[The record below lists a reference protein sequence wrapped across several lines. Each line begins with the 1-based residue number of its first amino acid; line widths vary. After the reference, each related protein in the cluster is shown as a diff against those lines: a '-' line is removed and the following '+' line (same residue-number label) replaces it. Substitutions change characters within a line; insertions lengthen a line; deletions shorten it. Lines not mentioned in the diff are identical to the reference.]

1 MLNYYREENR
11 QYGDSDNSFPNN
23 VAYCVHCGGD
33 ECDPEECV
41 VELITASELVHG
53 PIRLDT
59 QSRLQIVAERRELCI
74 GCDNDSTECTCD
86 GEDEFMP
93 KGVEAYFVSE
103 TLKEA
108 DEVVR
113 DNTFFSIGSVDEDSL
128 NLRGLRRDAT
138 WASFHSQSDT
148 SCYASRPDL
157 RCWKSPT
164 RTFYW
169 KDKEERRDR
178 CIKQWSVKKPGLIDI
193 SEAVGDWRTRADE
206 EDRRAAAKEAYD
218 RACAE
223 SLDEEQMLLE
233 EEDADMYA
241 NWRADQD
248 FVEAAEENRLREE
261 CELHVLTETLAA
273 LKLGHFAV
281 EGVFNDGDLV
291 YAVGGADIFPVSTED
306 PTPDLTAQHY
316 VRLLPGKR
324 IKSLSTS
331 LNEANIAYA

>member
-1 MLNYYREENR
+1 MINYYREESR

-23 VAYCVHCGGD
+23 VAYCVHCGGN

-108 DEVVR
+108 DKVVR
-113 DNTFFSIGSVDEDSL
+113 DNTFFSIGSVDEDLL
-128 NLRGLRRDAT
+128 NFRSVRRELIT
-138 WASFHSQSDT
+138 SVQSNSGVVFST
-148 SCYASRPDL
+148 REDL
-157 RCWKSPT
+157 RSWKTPT
-164 RTFYW
+164 RKMYW
-169 KDKEERRDR
+169 KDKEERRGR
-178 CIKQWSVKKPGLIDI
+178 CIKQWSVKKPCLIDI
-193 SEAVGDWRTRADE
+193 SEAVGDWRTRVDE
-206 EDRRAAAKEAYD
+206 EDRQTAAKEAY
-218 RACAE
+218 RQACEE
-223 SLDEEQMLLE
+223 SVDIERMELEDE
-233 EEDADMYA
+233 DVDMYA
-241 NWRADQD
+241 TWCAYEDAL
-248 FVEAAEENRLREE
+248 EAAEENHLREE
-261 CELHVLTETLAA
+261 CELYILTKTLAA
-273 LKLGHFAV
+273 LQLGCFAV
-281 EGVFNDGDLV
+281 EGLFNDGDLV
-291 YAVGGADIFPVSTED
+291 YAVGGADIFPVMAED
-306 PTPDLTAQHY
+306 PTPDITAQYY
-316 VRLLPGKR
+316 VRLLRAKP